1 MGEDHITPRGDY
13 QECVAHALVMAHIL
27 ENAVMFM
34 PQDSELWHR
43 SSVELSQ
50 FSGWINARIDDGS
63 RFAARQNIWRARA
76 QMKVVK
82 E

>member
-1 MGEDHITPRGDY
+1 MPRGDY
-13 QECVAHALVMAHIL
+13 QACVEHALAMAHLL
-27 ENAVMFM
+27 EYAVMFM
-34 PQDSELWHR
+34 PEGSELWNR

-76 QMKVVK
+76 GREVK
-82 E
+82 P